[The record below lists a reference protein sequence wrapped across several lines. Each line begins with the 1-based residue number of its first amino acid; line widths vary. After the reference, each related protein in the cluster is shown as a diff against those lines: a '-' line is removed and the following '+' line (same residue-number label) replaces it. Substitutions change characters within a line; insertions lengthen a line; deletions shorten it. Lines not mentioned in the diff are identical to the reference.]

1 LTHSDHLQ
9 PGSNR
14 MRDAFALPMRTT
26 SIVVFS
32 GARVSSGEPKSPT
45 STPAI

>member
-1 LTHSDHLQ
+1 
-9 PGSNR
+9 
-14 MRDAFALPMRTT
+14 MRDAFALPMRTI
-26 SIVVFS
+26 SIVVLS